1 MSSREKIMAS
11 AELRTLRKQHGWS
24 QNELARRLGVS
35 QTLVSLWEHGTRP
48 IPAQWMPKLFE
59 LGLEFE
65 ATKLPMRKDADSV
78 PVDFA
83 QELSN
88 LGYPAY
94 RYFRAGVP
102 SWNPAQFLVMA
113 LAQPDLDRRVAEA
126 LPWLARHFVGMN
138 WDWVRREAKARDLQN
153 RLGFAL
159 ALARKSAKKKRQP
172 EVASQ
177 LARQEEALRGS
188 LLAKEDTFSR
198 EHMTQA
204 ERKWLLKN
212 RSPEARAWHVLSDLV
227 TDHLAHG

>member
-1 MSSREKIMAS
+1 MAG
-11 AELRTLRKQHGWS
+11 AELRALRKKHKWN

-48 IPAQWMPKLFE
+48 VPAQWLKKLHK
-59 LGLEFE
+59 LGLQFD

-78 PVDFA
+78 RVDFA
-83 QELSN
+83 KELSN

-94 RYFRAGVP
+94 GYFRTGLP

-113 LAQPDLDRRVAEA
+113 LAERDLDRRVAEG

-138 WDWVRREAKARDLQN
+138 WEWARREAKVRDLQN
-153 RLGFAL
+153 RLGFTV
-159 ALARKSAKKKRQP
+159 ALARKVAEERGESD
-172 EVASQ
+172 VASQ
-177 LARQEEALRGS
+177 LAREEETLRES

-198 EHMTQA
+198 DGMTQA
-204 ERKWLLKN
+204 ERNWLQAH

-227 TDHLAHG
+227 TEHLANG